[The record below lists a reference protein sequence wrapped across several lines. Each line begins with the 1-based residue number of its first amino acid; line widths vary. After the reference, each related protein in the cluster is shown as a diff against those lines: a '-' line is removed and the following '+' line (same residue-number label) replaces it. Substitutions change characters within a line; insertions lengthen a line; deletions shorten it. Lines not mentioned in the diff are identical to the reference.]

1 MVLELGSGS
10 FNLNSNRTFNES
22 IPSSSRVARLVYTPS
37 DNKCQKRALRVCGV
51 ERRSGMVNPLQSF
64 SGIERRGK
72 KKKTRDGEPAPRK
85 KQRRKI
91 TGGFLLSRV
100 QKDGDTPHS
109 GLRKIAGFNGFR
121 HTDTA
126 HPNRCATV
134 DDAGKEPPPPSNQI
148 HDKALQI
155 DTCCGGYAAAPV

>member
-1 MVLELGSGS
+1 
-10 FNLNSNRTFNES
+10 
-22 IPSSSRVARLVYTPS
+22 
-37 DNKCQKRALRVCGV
+37 
-51 ERRSGMVNPLQSF
+51 MVNPLQSF

-72 KKKTRDGEPAPRK
+72 KKKTRDGEPALRK

-100 QKDGDTPHS
+100 QKDRDTPHS

-126 HPNRCATV
+126 HPYEDVLVGNV
-134 DDAGKEPPPPSNQI
+134 DSTPFSIKIKHQFVEPFRFDFQWMNKGKEIFIS
-148 HDKALQI
+148 
-155 DTCCGGYAAAPV
+155 Y